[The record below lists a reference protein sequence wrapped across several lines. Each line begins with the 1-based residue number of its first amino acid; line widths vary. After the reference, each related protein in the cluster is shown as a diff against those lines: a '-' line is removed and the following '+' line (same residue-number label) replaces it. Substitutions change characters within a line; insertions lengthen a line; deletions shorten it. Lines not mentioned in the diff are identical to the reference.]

1 MSAIAALL
9 LAIAVAAFVS
19 AGVTAKFWANSDG
32 NWPLLA
38 MTLLL
43 YTIGNLMMLPL
54 IRNIGLGVALSLSAV
69 AQLLAINFVAIA
81 MFGERVS
88 GIQAIGLALAVLSV
102 GLLTYPK

>member
-9 LAIAVAAFVS
+9 LAIAVAAFVG
-19 AGVTAKFWANSDG
+19 AGATAKFWANSDG

-43 YTIGNLMMLPL
+43 YTIGNVVMLPL

-88 GIQAIGLALAVLSV
+88 GVQAIGLALAVLSV
-102 GLLTYPK
+102 GLLTYQK